1 MSRTRLEPANCGT
14 PHRWDQ
20 QMGIEAYITFA
31 VIIGVLA
38 ALAWGRLPAD
48 VVLMGAVLIL
58 LLSGVLEP
66 AEALVGFANPGVIT
80 VAVLY
85 IVAAG
90 LKETG
95 AVQWLANLLLGRP
108 KTQRGAYARLAF
120 PVGALSAFLN
130 NTTVVAMLLP
140 AIQDWSG
147 RLRIPVSKMLI
158 PLSYMAILGGTA
170 TLIGTS
176 TNLVIDG
183 LLQSERG
190 VSLGMFDIAAIGVP
204 LAVTGALFLI
214 LFAGKLLPTRHGAL
228 EQLQAARQYAV
239 EFQVTED
246 GPVRNKTIAAAGLRS
261 LNYCYLAEIQREQN
275 LVSDVGPET
284 VLHSGDRLTFIGDPR
299 CAGELRKVRGL
310 QPSAGDVGKLDVD
323 HFQRRLVEV
332 VIGPDFAG
340 LGMAVRESRFRSR
353 YKAVVLSI
361 SRAGQRLPGKIG
373 DIELRVGDALLLEA
387 SLDFVEQY
395 RFRRDFLL
403 VSPINDESPANF
415 RRAPWAV
422 AILVLMVLLNALGL
436 LEVIVAAL
444 VAAGLMLATG
454 CVALGKL
461 RRYIDIQVIIVISAS
476 FSLGVAMTKTGAA
489 SWLAHTLLSVGGGP
503 WMALAAV
510 FFLTVL
516 CTELLTN
523 NAAAVL
529 VFPIAMEI
537 ADQIGADFMP
547 FAVAVMIAASASF
560 ITPLGY
566 QTNLMVMGPGGYRMQ
581 DFVRIGIPMTLL
593 TASVALGLIP
603 LFWPF

>member
-1 MSRTRLEPANCGT
+1 
-14 PHRWDQ
+14 
-20 QMGIEAYITFA
+20 MGVEAYITFA
-31 VIIGVLA
+31 VILAVLG

-48 VVLMGAVLIL
+48 IILMGAVLVL
-58 LLSGVLEP
+58 LLTGVLEP

-95 AVQWLANLLLGRP
+95 AVQWIANLLLGKP
-108 KTQRGAYARLAF
+108 KTQRGAYARLTF

-130 NTTVVAMLLP
+130 NTTVVAMMLP
-140 AIQDWSG
+140 AIQEWSG

-176 TNLVIDG
+176 TNLVVDG
-183 LLQSERG
+183 LLQAERG
-190 VSLGMFDIAAIGVP
+190 VAMGMFDIAAIGVP
-204 LAVTGALFLI
+204 LTIAGATFLI
-214 LFAGKLLPTRHGAL
+214 LFADKLLPTRRGAL

-239 EFQVTED
+239 EFVVTPD
-246 GPVRNKTIAAAGLRS
+246 SPVRHKSIAAAGLRS
-261 LNYCYLAEIQREQN
+261 LSYCYLAEIQRDTD
-275 LVSDVGPET
+275 LVPGVGPET
-284 VLHSGDRLTFIGDPR
+284 ILLPGDRLTFIGDPR
-299 CAGELRKVRGL
+299 CATELRKVRGL
-310 QPSAGDVGKLDVD
+310 QPSAGDVGKLDVE
-323 HFQRRLVEV
+323 HYQRRLVEV

-361 SRAGQRLPGKIG
+361 SRGGERLPGKIG
-373 DIELRVGDALLLEA
+373 DIDLRVGDALLLEA

-395 RFRRDFLL
+395 RFRRDFML

-415 RRAPWAV
+415 RKAPWAIG
-422 AILVLMVLLNALGL
+422 ILAVMILLNALGL
-436 LEVIVAAL
+436 LDVIVAAL

-454 CVALGKL
+454 CVAVGKV
-461 RRYIDIQVIIVISAS
+461 RRYIDTQVIIVIAAS

-489 SWLAHTLLSVGGGP
+489 SWLAGSLLSVGGGS

-510 FFLTVL
+510 FFLTVV
-516 CTELLTN
+516 CTEMLTN

-529 VFPIAMEI
+529 VFPIAMEV
-537 ADQIGADFMP
+537 ADQIGANFMP

-560 ITPLGY
+560 IIPIGY
-566 QTNLMVMGPGGYRMQ
+566 QTNLMVMGPGGYRLQ
-581 DFVRIGIPMTLL
+581 DFVRIGLPMTLL
-593 TASVALGLIP
+593 TATVALSLIP
-603 LFWPF
+603 FIWPL

>member
-1 MSRTRLEPANCGT
+1 
-14 PHRWDQ
+14 
-20 QMGIEAYITFA
+20 MGIDAYITFA
-31 VIIGVLA
+31 VILAVLA
-38 ALAWGRLPAD
+38 ALAWGRIPAD
-48 VVLMGAVLIL
+48 VILMGAVLIL
-58 LLSGVLEP
+58 LLTRVLEP

-95 AVQWLANLLLGRP
+95 AVQWLAHLILGKP
-108 KTQRGAYARLAF
+108 STQRGAYARLTF

-130 NTTVVAMLLP
+130 NTTVVAMMLP
-140 AIQDWSG
+140 AIQEWSA

-176 TNLVIDG
+176 TNLVVDG

-190 VSLGMFDIAAIGVP
+190 VSLGMFDLAAVGVP
-204 LAVTGALFLI
+204 LTIAGALFLVF
-214 LFAGKLLPTRHGAL
+214 FADKLLPTRRGAL

-239 EFQVTED
+239 EFVVTRD
-246 GPVRNKTIAAAGLRS
+246 SPVRHKSIAAAGLRS
-261 LNYCYLAEIQREQN
+261 LNHCYLAEIQRGTQ
-275 LVSDVGPET
+275 LLAGVGPET

-299 CAGELRKVRGL
+299 CATELRGVRGL
-310 QPSAGDVGKLDVD
+310 QPSAGDVGKLDVE
-323 HFQRRLVEV
+323 HHQRRLVEV

-361 SRAGQRLPGKIG
+361 SRGGERLSGKIG
-373 DIELRVGDALLLEA
+373 DIELHVGDALLLEA

-403 VSPINDESPANF
+403 VSAINDESPADF
-415 RRAPWAV
+415 RKAPWAMG
-422 AILVLMVLLNALGL
+422 ILALMILLNALGL
-436 LEVIVAAL
+436 MQVLVAAL
-444 VAAGLMLATG
+444 VAAGLMLITG
-454 CVALGKL
+454 CVALGKV
-461 RRYIDIQVIIVISAS
+461 RRYIDTQVIIVIAVS
-476 FSLGVAMTKTGAA
+476 FSLGVAMMKTGAA
-489 SWLAHTLLSVGGGP
+489 GWLAGTLLSLSAGP
-503 WMALAAV
+503 WAALAAV
-510 FFLTVL
+510 FFLTVI

-529 VFPIAMEI
+529 VFPIAMEV
-537 ADQIGADFMP
+537 AERIGANFMP

-560 ITPLGY
+560 VIPIGY
-566 QTNLMVMGPGGYRMQ
+566 QTNLMVMGPGGYRLQ
-581 DFVRIGIPMTLL
+581 DFVRIGLPMTLL
-593 TASVALGLIP
+593 TATVALGLIP
-603 LFWPF
+603 LIWPL

>member
-1 MSRTRLEPANCGT
+1 
-14 PHRWDQ
+14 
-20 QMGIEAYITFA
+20 MGIDAYITFA
-31 VIIGVLA
+31 VILAVLA
-38 ALAWGRLPAD
+38 ALAWGRIPAD
-48 VVLMGAVLIL
+48 VILMGAVLIL
-58 LLSGVLEP
+58 LLTRVLEP

-95 AVQWLANLLLGRP
+95 AVQWLAHLMLGKP
-108 KTQRGAYARLAF
+108 TTQRGAYARLTF

-130 NTTVVAMLLP
+130 NTTVVAMMLP
-140 AIQDWSG
+140 AVQEWSA

-176 TNLVIDG
+176 TNLVVDG
-183 LLQSERG
+183 LLQSERD
-190 VSLGMFDIAAIGVP
+190 VSLGMFDLAAVGVP
-204 LAVTGALFLI
+204 LTIAGALFLVF
-214 LFAGKLLPTRHGAL
+214 FADKLLPTRRGAL

-239 EFQVTED
+239 EFVVTRD
-246 GPVRNKTIAAAGLRS
+246 SPVRHKSIAAAGLRS
-261 LNYCYLAEIQREQN
+261 LNHCYLAEIQRGSQ
-275 LVSDVGPET
+275 LLAGVGPET

-299 CAGELRKVRGL
+299 CATELRGVRGL
-310 QPSAGDVGKLDVD
+310 QPSAGDVGKLDVE
-323 HFQRRLVEV
+323 HHQRRLVEV

-361 SRAGQRLPGKIG
+361 SRGGERLSGKIG

-403 VSPINDESPANF
+403 VSAINDESPADF
-415 RRAPWAV
+415 RKAPWAMG
-422 AILVLMVLLNALGL
+422 ILALMILLNALGL
-436 LEVIVAAL
+436 MQVLVAAL
-444 VAAGLMLATG
+444 VAAGLMLITG
-454 CVALGKL
+454 CVALGKV
-461 RRYIDIQVIIVISAS
+461 RRYIDTQVIIVIAAS
-476 FSLGVAMTKTGAA
+476 FSLGVAMMKTGAA
-489 SWLAHTLLSVGGGP
+489 GRLAGTLLSLNAGP
-503 WMALAAV
+503 WTALAAV
-510 FFLTVL
+510 FLLTVI

-529 VFPIAMEI
+529 VFPIAMEV
-537 ADQIGADFMP
+537 AERIGANFMP

-560 ITPLGY
+560 VIPIGY
-566 QTNLMVMGPGGYRMQ
+566 QTNLMVMGPGGYRLQ
-581 DFVRIGIPMTLL
+581 DFVRIGLPMTLL
-593 TASVALGLIP
+593 TATVALGLIP
-603 LFWPF
+603 LIWPL

>member
-1 MSRTRLEPANCGT
+1 
-14 PHRWDQ
+14 
-20 QMGIEAYITFA
+20 MGVEAYITFA
-31 VIIGVLA
+31 VILAVLG

-48 VVLMGAVLIL
+48 IILMGAVLVL
-58 LLSGVLEP
+58 LLTGVLEP

-95 AVQWLANLLLGRP
+95 AVQWIANLLLGKP
-108 KTQRGAYARLAF
+108 KTQRGAYARLTF

-130 NTTVVAMLLP
+130 NTTVVAMMLP
-140 AIQDWSG
+140 AIQEWSG

-176 TNLVIDG
+176 TNLVVDG
-183 LLQSERG
+183 LLQAERG
-190 VSLGMFDIAAIGVP
+190 VAMGMFDIAAIGVP
-204 LAVTGALFLI
+204 LTIAGATFLI
-214 LFAGKLLPTRHGAL
+214 LFADKLLPTRRGAL

-239 EFQVTED
+239 EFVVTPD
-246 GPVRNKTIAAAGLRS
+246 SPVRHKSIAAAGLRS
-261 LNYCYLAEIQREQN
+261 LSYCYLAEIQRDTD
-275 LVSDVGPET
+275 LVPGVGPET
-284 VLHSGDRLTFIGDPR
+284 ILLPGDRLTFIGDPR
-299 CAGELRKVRGL
+299 CATELRKVRGL
-310 QPSAGDVGKLDVD
+310 QPSAGDVGKLDVE
-323 HFQRRLVEV
+323 HYQRRLVEV

-361 SRAGQRLPGKIG
+361 SRGGERLPGKIG
-373 DIELRVGDALLLEA
+373 DIDLRVGDALLLEA

-395 RFRRDFLL
+395 RFRRDFML

-415 RRAPWAV
+415 RKAPWAIG
-422 AILVLMVLLNALGL
+422 ILAVMILLNALGL
-436 LEVIVAAL
+436 LAVIVAAL

-454 CVALGKL
+454 CVAVGKV
-461 RRYIDIQVIIVISAS
+461 RRYIDTQVIIVIAAS

-489 SWLAHTLLSVGGGP
+489 SWLAGSLLSVGGGS

-510 FFLTVL
+510 FFLTVV
-516 CTELLTN
+516 CTEMLTN

-529 VFPIAMEI
+529 VFPIAMEV
-537 ADQIGADFMP
+537 ADQIGANFMP

-560 ITPLGY
+560 IIPIGY
-566 QTNLMVMGPGGYRMQ
+566 QTNLMVMGPGGYRLQ
-581 DFVRIGIPMTLL
+581 DFVRIGLPMTLL
-593 TASVALGLIP
+593 TATVALSLIP
-603 LFWPF
+603 LIWPL